1 LIGLEWILIW
11 HNFVDEG
18 NLVLYLK
25 IRDYEVI
32 EYNSGYLVWLECI
45 SYRLILLDIIF
56 CIKCLYLK
64 KN

>member
-1 LIGLEWILIW
+1 MIGLEWILIW

-32 EYNSGYLVWLECI
+32 EYNSGYLVWFEYI
-45 SYRLILLDIIF
+45 SYRLIWLARIF